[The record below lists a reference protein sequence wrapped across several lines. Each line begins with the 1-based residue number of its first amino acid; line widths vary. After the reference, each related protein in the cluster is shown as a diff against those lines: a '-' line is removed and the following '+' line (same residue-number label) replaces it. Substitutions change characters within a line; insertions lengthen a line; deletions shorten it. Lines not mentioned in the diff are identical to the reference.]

1 VLPSRS
7 LLDPRTLETHRDA
20 IVDSCRKRRVTA
32 DVDGA
37 IAVQQRVAA
46 AQTALDEANRLR
58 NEHQAT
64 GKRKLEPA
72 EREAH
77 VAEGRRLKDEVS
89 ALEPQLSE
97 ARADLEQK
105 MLAIPNLLHPE
116 SPEGGEEDFKLIRRV
131 GEPRAFDFQPL
142 THLELNEKLDLFDFE
157 SAAKVSG
164 QKWYYLKNDGVLLEL
179 ALTRHALD
187 HAMAAGYA
195 PFSTPDVAR
204 RHIVDALAFS
214 PRGNETNIYSIAD
227 TDLDLIGTSEI
238 TLGGLHAD
246 ELLAEADLPIRMAGL
261 SHCFR
266 TEAGSA
272 GRESKGL
279 YRVHQF
285 TKVEMFVV
293 APPEQSAAL
302 HDELLAIEERIL
314 NDLEI
319 PYRVIDVATGDL
331 GAPAYRKFDIEGWMP
346 MRGDG
351 GDYGELTSASN
362 CTDYQARRLKTRF
375 RRTAVKKNEFVHTLN
390 GTACAVPRTIV
401 AIVEN
406 HQRADGTVAI
416 PKALQPYMGGR
427 ETLLAPGDAR
437 GSR

>member
-1 VLPSRS
+1 M
-7 LLDPRTLETHRDA
+7 LDPRTLETCRDE
-20 IVDSCRKRRVTA
+20 IIESCRKRRVTA

-37 IAVQQRVAA
+37 IAAQQRVAA
-46 AQTALDEANRLR
+46 SQTELDEANRKR
-58 NEHQAT
+58 NEHQTA
-64 GKRKLEPA
+64 GKRKLSPEQ
-72 EREAH
+72 REAH
-77 VAEGRRLKDEVS
+77 VTEGRRLKDQV
-89 ALEPQLSE
+89 AGLEPQLTE
-97 ARADLEQK
+97 ARAELEQK

-116 SPEGGEEDFKLIRRV
+116 SPEGGEDDFKLLHKF
-131 GEPRAFDFQPL
+131 GEPSRFDFEPK
-142 THLELNEKLDLFDFE
+142 THLEINETLDLFDFE

-164 QKWYYLKNDGVLLEL
+164 QKWYYLKNDGVLLEM

-187 HAMAAGYA
+187 HAMAAGYT

-214 PRGNETNIYSIAD
+214 PRGKETNIYSIAD

-246 ELLAEADLPIRMAGL
+246 ELLDEADLPIRMAGI

-285 TKVEMFVV
+285 TKVEMFVIST
-293 APPEQSAAL
+293 PEQSPAI

-314 NDLEI
+314 QDLEI

-346 MRGDG
+346 MRGES
-351 GDYGELTSASN
+351 GDYGEVTSASN

-375 RRTAVKKNEFVHTLN
+375 RRADVKKNEFVHTLN

-401 AIVEN
+401 ALVEN

-427 ETLLAPGDAR
+427 ESLREPGDCIGPR
-437 GSR
+437 